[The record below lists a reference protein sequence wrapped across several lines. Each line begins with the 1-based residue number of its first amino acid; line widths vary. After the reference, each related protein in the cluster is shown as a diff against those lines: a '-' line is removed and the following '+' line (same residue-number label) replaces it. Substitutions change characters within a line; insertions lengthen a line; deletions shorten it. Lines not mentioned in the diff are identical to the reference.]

1 MSESLRR
8 QYATDANLQ
17 ARIGL
22 HARFAT
28 NPGWGRWL
36 FEHELGG
43 APAAARILEM
53 GCGPATTLWGP
64 NLDRID
70 ASWRLTLADFSP
82 GMIEAAREVL
92 GQSAE
97 YVVADV
103 QQLPFADGSFD
114 VVLANHMLYHV
125 PDRPQAF
132 AEIRRVLVPGG
143 FFHAATNGRGH
154 FEELQSLVGP
164 EWPFWRHNEAFGL
177 ETGPPQLK
185 AFFADVRVERFET
198 GLAVTEVEPVLAYVR
213 SSESYDGGDL
223 SHVEAAVE
231 AAIARDGV
239 FRITTTPGLITCRKP

>member
-28 NPGWGRWL
+28 DPGWGGWL
-36 FEHELGG
+36 FEHELG
-43 APAAARILEM
+43 AVPAGARILEV
-53 GCGPATTLWGP
+53 GCGPANTLWGA

-70 ASWRLTLADFSP
+70 PGWRVTLTDQSP
-82 GMIEAAREVL
+82 GMIEAAGGALAQR
-92 GQSAE
+92 AE

-103 QQLPFADGSFD
+103 QELPFADASFD

-125 PDRPQAF
+125 PDRPRAF
-132 AEIRRVLVPGG
+132 AEIRRVLATDGA
-143 FFHAATNGRGH
+143 FHAATNGRGH
-154 FEELQSLVGP
+154 LEELRALVGP
-164 EWPFWRHNEAFGL
+164 TWRFLQHNEAFGL
-177 ETGPPQLK
+177 ETGPPQLEEY
-185 AFFADVRVERFET
+185 FDDVQVERFET

-223 SHVEAAVE
+223 THVEAAVE
-231 AAIARDGV
+231 EAIARDGV

>member
-36 FEHELGG
+36 FEHELG
-43 APAAARILEM
+43 AVPAGARILEV
-53 GCGPATTLWGP
+53 GCGPANTLWAA

-70 ASWRLTLADFSP
+70 PSWRLTLADQSP
-82 GMIEAAREVL
+82 GMIEAARGVL
-92 GQSAE
+92 GQRAE
-97 YVVADV
+97 CVVADV
-103 QQLPFADGSFD
+103 QQLPFADASLD

-143 FFHAATNGRGH
+143 VFHAATNGRGH
-154 FEELQSLVGP
+154 FEQLQSLVGP
-164 EWPFWRHNEAFGL
+164 ERPFWRHTEAFGL
-177 ETGPPQLK
+177 ETGPPQLDEY
-185 AFFADVRVERFET
+185 FDDVQVERFDT
-198 GLAVTEVEPVLAYVR
+198 GLAVTEAEPVLAYVR

-223 SHVEAAVE
+223 THVEAAVE
-231 AAIARDGV
+231 AAIARESV